1 MLCGKICN
9 CDSVISGAN
18 ARAHLQDYV
27 EPCTPCKAARERER
41 ERDPTFEGA
50 HITEQSAFESH
61 IKNRCIFF
69 SYIWY
74 ALTRTRPRAMILTCC
89 SNISGPM

>member
-41 ERDPTFEGA
+41 EREIRHSKALISQSNQHLNHILKTDVFSFRTFGTRSRA
-50 HITEQSAFESH
+50 H
-61 IKNRCIFF
+61 
-69 SYIWY
+69 
-74 ALTRTRPRAMILTCC
+74 
-89 SNISGPM
+89 GPVQ